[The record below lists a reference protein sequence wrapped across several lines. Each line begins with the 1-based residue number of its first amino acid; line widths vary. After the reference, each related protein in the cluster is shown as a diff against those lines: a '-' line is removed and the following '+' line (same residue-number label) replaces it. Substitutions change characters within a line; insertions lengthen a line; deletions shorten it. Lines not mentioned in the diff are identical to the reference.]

1 LRLSFRRTFS
11 DEMMQLW
18 SELVDVIDNISLT
31 EESDALIWC
40 IWSHVSEFVGYELGI
55 SGHM

>member
-1 LRLSFRRTFS
+1 
-11 DEMMQLW
+11 MMQLW

>member
-1 LRLSFRRTFS
+1 MMSCGYHLEEPFS

-40 IWSHVSEFVGYELGI
+40 I
-55 SGHM
+55 